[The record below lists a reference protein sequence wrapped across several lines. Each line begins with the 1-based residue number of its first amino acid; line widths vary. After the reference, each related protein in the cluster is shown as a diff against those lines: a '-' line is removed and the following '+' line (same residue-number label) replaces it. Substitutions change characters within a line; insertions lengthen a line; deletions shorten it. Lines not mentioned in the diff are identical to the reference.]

1 MGESKRLLKA
11 REAAYTYFVRHVDPL
26 ISDCLTHL
34 LVAQPQENVA
44 EYMLEHFKTVAA
56 GLNTEPETV
65 PTVFTRREQRIY
77 LTTKVSPILS
87 ALMTR
92 IAAAQPEN
100 VAEFAA
106 GELQHIIANGIS
118 TVNANTNTDARQKS
132 STPIT
137 KRPHSARNKLNDAVA
152 FDKSHMNAGKIE
164 RPGTAPHIKPDSPV
178 KTAAAGSTT
187 NENVP
192 SSAPKV
198 IQVAVLGIAGSGKT
212 AIINS
217 LQGAWDSGVKP
228 TLGFRPTTMMLG
240 SDAKIKF
247 YDLGGGSKIRDIW
260 EQYYHD
266 IHAVMYIVDS
276 SAKTDEQW
284 AETNKVFQNTCN
296 HALVQGKPLL
306 VLANKQD
313 NSDCQSIDAV
323 CELLQFG
330 TNRLSNI
337 VGCSA
342 FHKPVKHH
350 HVQLSG
356 DHIVTAEAQE
366 VAVEDLY
373 EVDKRLEMGLEWLL
387 TVVNSEYEDLNSRVL
402 VDTKKKTADEAKKRL
417 QRERKVLRNK
427 IASVFLDSIPA
438 DHLPPDI
445 EKASPDDVYDE
456 VEGLKFLADEIGQPV
471 DDLPTDA
478 KATAQLVGFQRLAL
492 QMIGALNSPISKKK
506 TPMSWEEIKHMIVE
520 LRGELGLSS

>member
-1 MGESKRLLKA
+1 
-11 REAAYTYFVRHVDPL
+11 
-26 ISDCLTHL
+26 L
-34 LVAQPQENVA
+34 LVEQPQENVA
-44 EYMLEHFKTVAA
+44 EYMLNHFKAVAA
-56 GLNTEPETV
+56 GVNSEPETI

-77 LTTKVSPILS
+77 LTTKVTPILS

-106 GELQHIIANGIS
+106 GELQQIVNHGIPS
-118 TVNANTNTDARQKS
+118 INSNTNTDTKQKS
-132 STPIT
+132 PNV
-137 KRPHSARNKLNDAVA
+137 KRPHSARSKLNEAVA
-152 FDKSHMNAGKIE
+152 FDKSNMNASKIE
-164 RPGTAPHIKPDSPV
+164 RPGTAPQIKPDPPA
-178 KTAAAGSTT
+178 KTTAGGSIATDNTSTS
-187 NENVP
+187 V
-192 SSAPKV
+192 PKV
-198 IQVAVLGIAGSGKT
+198 IQIAVLGIAGSGKT

-217 LQGAWDSGVKP
+217 LQGAWDNGVKP

-276 SAKTDEQW
+276 SAKTEEQW
-284 AETNKVFQNTCN
+284 AETNKVFQNTYN
-296 HALVQGKPLL
+296 NALVQGKPVL

-313 NSDCQSIDAV
+313 VTDSHSIDAV

-330 TNRLSNI
+330 TNRVSNI

-342 FHKPVKHH
+342 FHKPGKSTHH
-350 HVQLSG
+350 HLEQP
-356 DHIVTAEAQE
+356 AEAQE
-366 VAVEDLY
+366 SALEDLY

-387 TVVNSEYEDLNSRVL
+387 TVVNSEYEELNARVL

-438 DHLPPDI
+438 NLLPDGV
-445 EKASPDDVYDE
+445 EKSSTEEIYDE
-456 VEGLKFLADEIGQPV
+456 AEGIKFLADEIGQAPET
-471 DDLPTDA
+471 LPEEA
-478 KATAQLVGFQRLAL
+478 IHTAQLIGYQRLAL
-492 QMIGALNSPISKKK
+492 QMIGALNCPISKKK

-520 LRGELGLSS
+520 LREELGLSS